1 MIRKAFLTNSIG
13 TLCSRIFGLVRD
25 LCMASFL
32 GAGILSDIFFVAF
45 KFPNLCRRIF
55 AEGSFVQ
62 SFLPNFIQARKKG
75 AFSVLVF
82 GIFFSIILLL
92 SLFVWHFSGLVT
104 KALANGFSQENI
116 DLAKPIV
123 AINFWY
129 LELIFVATFLSSLLQ
144 YKNCFWVSA
153 YNTALLNVCMII
165 ALFFVRDI
173 EDMRAVYIL
182 SYGVLCGGLAQIALH
197 FYPLF
202 KLGYCRLFSVGVAEI
217 WYICRQKGSKQALRL
232 QQILQDIRAFFTRF
246 LPAVLGSSTA
256 QIASFLDTVIASYL
270 SAGAI
275 SYLYYA
281 NRIFQLPLALFA
293 IAISTA
299 LFPTIAK
306 AVKNA
311 QYTQALNLM
320 KNTFWFL
327 LLVLWV
333 CVIGGVMLKDE
344 ITWLLFER
352 NKFLREDTLAVGM
365 AFGMY
370 MLGLLPYGLARIFS
384 LWLYAHNMQG
394 KAAKISA
401 ISLLCGVG
409 FSLMLMYPLGASG
422 LALAS
427 SLGGVLYFALTIR
440 IFGVK
445 NFIPMLKNTKG
456 WVLLAIITG
465 LEILILYVFKL
476 YEHYLGI
483 LV

>member
-1 MIRKAFLTNSIG
+1 
-13 TLCSRIFGLVRD
+13 
-25 LCMASFL
+25 MASFL
-32 GAGILSDIFFVAF
+32 GAGIISDIFFVAF

-55 AEGSFVQ
+55 AEGAFVQ
-62 SFLPNFIQARKKG
+62 SFLPNFVQARKKG

-82 GIFFSIILLL
+82 IIFFCIILLI
-92 SLFVWHFSGLVT
+92 SLFVWQYSGLVT

-116 DLAKPIV
+116 ELAKPIV
-123 AINFWY
+123 VINFWY

-153 YNTALLNVCMII
+153 YNTALLNICMII

-182 SYGVLCGGLAQIALH
+182 SYGVLCGGVAQIALH
-197 FYPLF
+197 FYPLL
-202 KLGYCRLFSVGVAEI
+202 KLGYCKLFGVGIREI
-217 WYICRQKGSKQALRL
+217 WRVCRQSGSKQTLRL
-232 QQILQDIRAFFTRF
+232 KQITHDVKAFFTRF
-246 LPAVLGSSTA
+246 FPAMLGSSTA

-306 AVKNA
+306 AVKNT
-311 QYTQALNLM
+311 QYTQALHLM
-320 KNTFWFL
+320 KQSFWFL
-327 LLVLWV
+327 LLVLWA

-352 NKFLREDTLAVGM
+352 NKFVREDTLAVGM
-365 AFGMY
+365 TFGMY

-401 ISLLCGVG
+401 ISLFCGVG
-409 FSLMLMYPLGASG
+409 FSLVLMYPLGASG

-427 SLGGVLYFALTIR
+427 SLGGVLYFTLTIR
-440 IFGVK
+440 IFGIK

-456 WVLLAIITG
+456 WILLAIITA
-465 LEILILYVFKL
+465 LEILILYIFKL
-476 YEHYLGI
+476 YEHHLGI
-483 LV
+483 LT

>member
-13 TLCSRIFGLVRD
+13 TLCSRVFGLVRD

-55 AEGSFVQ
+55 AEGAFIQ

-82 GIFFSIILLL
+82 GIFFGVIFIL
-92 SLFVWHFSGLVT
+92 SLFVWEFSGLVT
-104 KALANGFSQENI
+104 KALANGFSEEQI
-116 DLAKPIV
+116 ALAKPIV

-129 LELIFVATFLSSLLQ
+129 LELIFATTFLSSLLQ

-153 YNTALLNVCMII
+153 YNTALLNICMII

-202 KLGYCRLFSVGVAEI
+202 KLNYCRLFSVGIQEI
-217 WYICRQKGSKQALRL
+217 WRVCKQKNGTQTPRFK
-232 QQILQDIRAFFTRF
+232 QILADIRSFFMRF
-246 LPAVLGSSTA
+246 FPAMLGSSTA

-270 SAGAI
+270 GAGAI

-293 IAISTA
+293 IAVSTA

-311 QYTQALNLM
+311 QYTQALQLM
-320 KNTFWFL
+320 KKSFWFL

-333 CVIGGVMLKDE
+333 CVVGGVMLKDE

-352 NKFLREDTLAVGM
+352 NKFVREDTLAVGM

-384 LWLYAHNMQG
+384 LWLYAHNLQG

-401 ISLLCGVG
+401 ISLLVGVG
-409 FSLMLMYPLGASG
+409 FSLVLMHPLGASG

-427 SLGGVLYFALTIR
+427 SLGGVLHFILTIR
-440 IFGVK
+440 IFGMQH
-445 NFIPMLKNTKG
+445 FIDILKNTKG
-456 WVLLAIITG
+456 WIFLAIITA
-465 LEILILYVFKL
+465 LEILILYIFKL
-476 YEHYLGI
+476 YEHHFGI
-483 LV
+483 LT

>member
-1 MIRKAFLTNSIG
+1 
-13 TLCSRIFGLVRD
+13 
-25 LCMASFL
+25 MASFL

-246 LPAVLGSSTA
+246 LPAVFGSSTA

-344 ITWLLFER
+344 ITWLLFEH

-427 SLGGVLYFALTIR
+427 SLGGVLYFTLTIR

-456 WVLLAIITG
+456 WILLAIITG

>member
-1 MIRKAFLTNSIG
+1 
-13 TLCSRIFGLVRD
+13 
-25 LCMASFL
+25 
-32 GAGILSDIFFVAF
+32 
-45 KFPNLCRRIF
+45 
-55 AEGSFVQ
+55 
-62 SFLPNFIQARKKG
+62 
-75 AFSVLVF
+75 
-82 GIFFSIILLL
+82 
-92 SLFVWHFSGLVT
+92 
-104 KALANGFSQENI
+104 
-116 DLAKPIV
+116 
-123 AINFWY
+123 
-129 LELIFVATFLSSLLQ
+129 
-144 YKNCFWVSA
+144 
-153 YNTALLNVCMII
+153 MII

-182 SYGVLCGGLAQIALH
+182 SYGVLCGGVAQIALH

-202 KLGYCRLFSVGVAEI
+202 RLGYCRLFGVGVVEI
-217 WYICRQKGSKQALRL
+217 WRALSQRGGTKTPRFR
-232 QQILQDIRAFFTRF
+232 QILKDLRAFFSRF

-306 AVKNA
+306 AVKNT
-311 QYTQALNLM
+311 QHTQALALM
-320 KNTFWFL
+320 KNAFWFL

-333 CVIGGVMLKDE
+333 CVIGGVMLRDE

-352 NKFLREDTLAVGM
+352 NKFVREDTLAVGM

-384 LWLYAHNMQG
+384 LWLYAHNLQG

-401 ISLLCGVG
+401 LSLLCGVG
-409 FSLMLMYPLGASG
+409 FSLILMHPLGASG

-440 IFGVK
+440 IFGLK
-445 NFIPMLKNTKG
+445 NFIPMLKNAKG
-456 WVLLAIITG
+456 WILLAIITG
-465 LEILILYVFKL
+465 LEILILYIFKL
-476 YEHYLGI
+476 YEHHLGI
-483 LV
+483 LT